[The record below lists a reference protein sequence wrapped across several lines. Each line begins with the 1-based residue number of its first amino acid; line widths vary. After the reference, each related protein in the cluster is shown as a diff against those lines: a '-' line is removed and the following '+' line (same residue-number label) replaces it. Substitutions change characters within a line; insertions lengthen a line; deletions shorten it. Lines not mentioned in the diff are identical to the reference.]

1 MYTATEWCDDVY
13 DAVSGELIQEGTPVD
28 APRLNKMEQGIKD
41 AHELME
47 TGEVTMTNTAEY
59 PFNDSFAKI
68 PLKKTRSKL
77 DYQVYWEVLEATG
90 PVGNVIVRA
99 RRAGMFE
106 ANYTGSATNATL
118 RYFVT
123 GGF

>member
-1 MYTATEWCDDVY
+1 MYNPTIWRDDVY
-13 DAVSGELIQEGTPVD
+13 DATNGELIQEGTPVD
-28 APRLNKMEQGIKD
+28 ATRLNKMEQGILD
-41 AHELME
+41 AHGMME
-47 TGEVTMTNTAEY
+47 AGEVTMTNTAEY

-68 PLKKTRSKL
+68 TLEKARSKL
-77 DYQVYWEVLEATG
+77 DYQVCWEVLEADG
-90 PVGNVIVRA
+90 PVGDVIVRV

-106 ANYTGSATNATL
+106 ASYTGSATSATL